1 MNNIGT
7 TRARKKA
14 DAVWVHHRGIIEA
27 LYHTK
32 RLEGD
37 DGVMDLMKRDHNF
50 EAR

>member
-1 MNNIGT
+1 MNNIEA

-14 DAVWVHHRGIIEA
+14 DAVWDHHRDKIEA
-27 LYHTK
+27 LYHTQQ
-32 RLEGD
+32 LEGD